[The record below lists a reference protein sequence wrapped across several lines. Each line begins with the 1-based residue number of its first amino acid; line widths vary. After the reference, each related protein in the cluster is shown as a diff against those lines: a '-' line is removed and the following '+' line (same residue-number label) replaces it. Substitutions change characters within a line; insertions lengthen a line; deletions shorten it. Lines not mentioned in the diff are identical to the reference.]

1 MDPITR
7 RSEQLLGHYAVL
19 PNASLFDDDQRL
31 ALVGLQSVYRAAE
44 LVNDKPRADKAVAL
58 MNQYYPR

>member
-1 MDPITR
+1 MDTMMR
-7 RSEQLLGHYAVL
+7 RSEQLLGHYAGL
-19 PNASLFDDDQRL
+19 PNSNLFDDDQRL

-44 LVNDKPRADKAVAL
+44 LVNDKVRADKAVAL